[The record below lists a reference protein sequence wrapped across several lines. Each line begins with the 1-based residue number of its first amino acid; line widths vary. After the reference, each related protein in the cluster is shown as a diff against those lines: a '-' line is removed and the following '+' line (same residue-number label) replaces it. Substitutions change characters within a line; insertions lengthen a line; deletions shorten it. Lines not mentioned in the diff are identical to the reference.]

1 MLFAPFKEY
10 LWKELNFVPLEVKG
24 LFVWFF
30 FSTAQPEFA
39 DV

>member
-24 LFVWFF
+24 LFVFF